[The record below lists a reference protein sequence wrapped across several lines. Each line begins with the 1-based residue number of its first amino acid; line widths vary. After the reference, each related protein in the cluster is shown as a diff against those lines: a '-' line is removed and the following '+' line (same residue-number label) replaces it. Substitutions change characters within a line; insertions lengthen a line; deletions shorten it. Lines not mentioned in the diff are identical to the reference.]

1 MDSSIEVKA
10 GPEMIRYYIKSN
22 RDLKLVAT
30 IWYCMILHGIILP
43 WCYIVLHGIICYCMV
58 LYVIGW
64 YYVLLHG
71 SALS

>member
-30 IWYCMILHGIILP
+30 IWYCMILHGIIL
-43 WCYIVLHGIICYCMV
+43 YGIT
-58 LYVIGW
+58 
-64 YYVLLHG
+64 
-71 SALS
+71 